1 MHVLLR
7 GDDLQR
13 LRIGSGLI
21 LFLFATTHFLN
32 HALGLVNIELMHEV
46 QQWRWVVTRSW
57 LGTFVLL
64 MALLIHMT
72 LALLKLANRS
82 TLRLPPWELAQIGL
96 GLLIPFLLLPHI
108 VNTRVAR
115 VLFGW
120 RTITSMSWRAS
131 GRPAL
136 CCRARCSCWSGCT
149 AASACTTGC
158 GSIRPI
164 APRNLCCC
172 SSPSPCRSP
181 RSAASWCRGGPW
193 RC

>member
-13 LRIGSGLI
+13 LRIASGLI
-21 LFLFATTHFLN
+21 LFAFATTHFLN

-57 LGTFVLL
+57 IGTFVLL

-82 TLRLPPWELAQIGL
+82 TLRLPPWELAQIAL

-115 VLFGW
+115 VLFGVEDNY
-120 RTITSMSWRAS
+120 
-131 GRPAL
+131 L
-136 CCRARCSCWSGCT
+136 YELARLWP
-149 AASACTTGC
+149 ASALLQSTLLVLVWLHGC
-158 GSIRPI
+158 IGVHYWLRLYPPYRPRS
-164 APRNLCCC
+164 PCCC

-181 RSAASWCRGGPW
+181 RSAGSWCRGGPW